1 MSEEIQK
8 TLVRKTE
15 ATEAAAVVGVAGIDG
30 PEPTVVVTMSVWK
43 MLAVRVAR
51 AYVESV
57 LGLLTLDG
65 FGAIEFAASAG
76 FFPHLYVAGKLALG
90 PAAYSLILNGYEY
103 LKRLDVT
110 APQWRA

>member
-1 MSEEIQK
+1 MSDEIQK

-15 ATEAAAVVGVAGIDG
+15 TTETAVVGIAGIDG
-30 PEPTVVVTMSVWK
+30 PAPTVVVTISVWK
-43 MLAVRVAR
+43 MLTVRVAR

-57 LGLLTLDG
+57 LGLLALDG
-65 FGAIEFAASAG
+65 FGAIEFAASSG
-76 FFPHLYVAGKLALG
+76 FFPHLYVAAQLALG